1 MVTPYLF
8 TRYLSDN
15 PFTANQAAGLRVT
28 RVDYGSVQIFQSQ
41 IEPGSGYKFST
52 LCAFKDEL
60 LQSGYL
66 HRGHRTWP
74 AGVTYFSIISHG
86 VSQEVVLFIHRA
98 FHLM

>member
-1 MVTPYLF
+1 MDQCKYFSHT
-8 TRYLSDN
+8 LSL
-15 PFTANQAAGLRVT
+15 AVVVSL
-28 RVDYGSVQIFQSQ
+28 SS
-41 IEPGSGYKFST
+41 

-86 VSQEVVLFIHRA
+86 VSQEVVIFIHLGVNDDPA
-98 FHLM
+98 